1 MQVSRSDC
9 LASLC
14 AQFTFGM
21 LDIGLNGDEANE
33 LDPNRGPRIEVYPL
47 GEKLAATVDQDQVA
61 NLDTS

>member
-1 MQVSRSDC
+1 
-9 LASLC
+9 
-14 AQFTFGM
+14 M

-33 LDPNRGPRIEVYPL
+33 LDPNRGPRIEVHPL